1 MLRNDIIHLL
11 ILLGIFIFVKKL
23 GLIGYG
29 RRKKVKSYIYVTE
42 NERRKIIL
50 TVKRK
55 VLWLLERER
64 TYELKYIKIKNSIEE
79 VKIYFDAVLKDKEY
93 LLREISSNNFFNK
106 KKKATIY
113 LRDSSTVFEKFSI
126 VFLPETELKS
136 LIQEMLEL
144 EIVEL
149 EDKDFAT
156 LTEKIAYTRL
166 LAKMKK

>member
-55 VLWLLERER
+55 VLWLLERE
-64 TYELKYIKIKNSIEE
+64 N
-79 VKIYFDAVLKDKEY
+79 V
-93 LLREISSNNFFNK
+93 
-106 KKKATIY
+106 
-113 LRDSSTVFEKFSI
+113 
-126 VFLPETELKS
+126 
-136 LIQEMLEL
+136 
-144 EIVEL
+144 
-149 EDKDFAT
+149 
-156 LTEKIAYTRL
+156 
-166 LAKMKK
+166 